1 MKFNRFT
8 IATLAPLFIGSPLVA
23 QQPSSGQNQAIQAE
37 TAQDQSNPE
46 RSTERNPA
54 QRDSA
59 QRDSAQ
65 RESGQR
71 ESGQRDSAQRDSGQP
86 GSAQRDSAQRD
97 SAQRDSAQR
106 SSAGQ
111 SSAQDAQSKD
121 RAFAEC
127 LAIMNREQVLVARY
141 AQENASSDDVKK
153 FAAMLEKDHQ
163 ECLGE
168 LQQAFSQDGTA
179 DSSAGKTSDAQDGQ
193 RTASADRDSNAQDRA
208 RSASTD
214 RTTNAQDRPRT
225 VTSDPDSQSQERAR
239 RASAD
244 SDSQAQSGVRRAS
257 AESAS
262 NEQDGA
268 RRASGG
274 NASQGAG
281 NQDSSASFVQLRRE
295 VSDQVLKDTHETLS
309 SKDGSEFDKCFVA
322 MQVAKHGQMK
332 SELTVLGRHA
342 SGDLSELLEKSLAKN
357 EEHSKAAEKLMR
369 QLTDKDS
376 KESSDSRN

>member
-71 ESGQRDSAQRDSGQP
+71 DSAQRDSGQP
-86 GSAQRDSAQRD
+86 GSAQRDSAQR
-97 SAQRDSAQR
+97 ST
-106 SSAGQ
+106 AGQ
-111 SSAQDAQSKD
+111 SSAHDAQSKD

-179 DSSAGKTSDAQDGQ
+179 DSSAGKT
-193 RTASADRDSNAQDRA
+193 
-208 RSASTD
+208 
-214 RTTNAQDRPRT
+214 TNAQDRPRT

-244 SDSQAQSGVRRAS
+244 SDSQAQSGVKRAS

-268 RRASGG
+268 RRASGGNASQGAG

>member
-71 ESGQRDSAQRDSGQP
+71 DSAQRDSGQP
-86 GSAQRDSAQRD
+86 GSAQRDSAQR
-97 SAQRDSAQR
+97 ST
-106 SSAGQ
+106 AGQ
-111 SSAQDAQSKD
+111 SSAHDAQSKD

-179 DSSAGKTSDAQDGQ
+179 DSSAGKT
-193 RTASADRDSNAQDRA
+193 
-208 RSASTD
+208 
-214 RTTNAQDRPRT
+214 TNAQDRPRT

-239 RASAD
+239 RASA
-244 SDSQAQSGVRRAS
+244 
-257 AESAS
+257 ESAS

-268 RRASGG
+268 RRASGGNASQGAG